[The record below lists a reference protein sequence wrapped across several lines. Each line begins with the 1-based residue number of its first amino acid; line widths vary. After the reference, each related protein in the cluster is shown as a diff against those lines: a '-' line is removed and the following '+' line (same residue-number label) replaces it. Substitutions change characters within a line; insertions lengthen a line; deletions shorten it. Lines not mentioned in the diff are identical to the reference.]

1 MDYIQ
6 IAELFGSAV
15 MASWLTRIFTIRSRV
30 KQEKAKADADN
41 IENIRKIVDDI
52 YQPTINSLKKQ
63 VEGLRQEVKEVR
75 DENECLKKEN
85 GKLRDAIRELQGNPV
100 PAKRNMSGTVRPRR
114 ANGQFARKGEA

>member
-30 KQEKAKADADN
+30 KQEKARADADN

-52 YQPTINSLKKQ
+52 YQPTINALKKQ

-100 PAKRNMSGTVRPRR
+100 PAERNVSGPVRPRR
-114 ANGQFARKGEA
+114 ANGQFARKNEA

>member
-6 IAELFGSAV
+6 IAELFGSAF

-30 KQEKAKADADN
+30 KQERAKADADT

-52 YQPTINSLKKQ
+52 YQPTINNLKEQ
-63 VEGLRQEVKEVR
+63 VECLRMEVKEVR
-75 DENECLKKEN
+75 DENDRLKEEN

-100 PAKRNMSGTVRPRR
+100 PAERNVSGPVRPRR
-114 ANGQFARKGEA
+114 ANGQFARKNET